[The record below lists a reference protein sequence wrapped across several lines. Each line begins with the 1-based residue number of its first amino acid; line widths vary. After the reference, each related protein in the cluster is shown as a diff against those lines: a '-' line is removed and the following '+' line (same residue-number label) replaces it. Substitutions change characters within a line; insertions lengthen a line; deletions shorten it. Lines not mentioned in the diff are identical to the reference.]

1 MLTNP
6 AGTAYAKYM
15 NNRIKARKKTAS
27 NTTAKPVS
35 TGLMGM
41 ARKQPVEQ
49 KKTSEDTNRAQE
61 MFNQIRDQRK
71 ILNNGRT

>member
-1 MLTNP
+1 MITNP

-15 NNRIKARKKTAS
+15 NNRIEARKKTVS
-27 NTTAKPVS
+27 DTTAKPVS

-49 KKTSEDTNRAQE
+49 ETLETTNRAQE
-61 MFNQIRDQRK
+61 MFNQVRDQRK

>member
-15 NNRIKARKKTAS
+15 NNRIEARKKTAS
-27 NTTAKPVS
+27 DTTAKPVS

-41 ARKQPVEQ
+41 ARRQPVEQ
-49 KKTSEDTNRAQE
+49 ESTNRAQE
-61 MFNQIRDQRK
+61 MFNEIRDQRK
-71 ILNNGRT
+71 ILQNGKT

>member
-1 MLTNP
+1 MLTTP

-15 NNRIKARKKTAS
+15 NNRIEARKKTAS
-27 NTTAKPVS
+27 DTTAKPVS

-41 ARKQPVEQ
+41 ARRQPVEQ
-49 KKTSEDTNRAQE
+49 EASESTNRAQV
-61 MFNQIRDQRK
+61 MFNEIRDQRK

>member
-15 NNRIKARKKTAS
+15 NNRIEARKKTAS
-27 NTTAKPVS
+27 DTTAKPVS

-41 ARKQPVEQ
+41 ARRQPVEQ
-49 KKTSEDTNRAQE
+49 ESTNRAQE
-61 MFNQIRDQRK
+61 MFNEIRDQRK
-71 ILNNGRT
+71 ILQNGRT

>member
-6 AGTAYAKYM
+6 AGTAYATYM
-15 NNRIKARKKTAS
+15 NNRIEARKKTAS

-35 TGLMGM
+35 KGLMGM

-49 KKTSEDTNRAQE
+49 ETLETTNRAQE
-61 MFNQIRDQRK
+61 MFNQVRDQRK